1 MESLERPA
9 VDRYGKLAV
18 MRREEFEPML
28 LKRWHGVDLLGEEI
42 SRLQQEMS
50 RWFGAATS
58 AVFPLMNIWRA
69 ENQVFVE
76 VELPGVVQA
85 DVEVLVTPDNQLV
98 VSGQRRR
105 SSDEGCYRRERRFGE
120 FSRTVTLPAEVD
132 PEQVTALLQDGILRI
147 RLTEKVA
154 CQPRKIEVHN
164 GTRS

>member
-1 MESLERPA
+1 
-9 VDRYGKLAV
+9 
-18 MRREEFEPML
+18 ML

-50 RWFGAATS
+50 RWFGGATS

-69 ENQVFVE
+69 ENQVFVD

-105 SSDEGCYRRERRFGE
+105 ASEDGCYRRERRFGE
-120 FSRTVTLPAEVD
+120 FSRTVALPAEVD
-132 PEQVTALLQDGILRI
+132 PEQVTACLQDGILRI
-147 RLTEKVA
+147 RLTEKAVL
-154 CQPRKIEVHN
+154 QPRKIEVRN

>member
-105 SSDEGCYRRERRFGE
+105 SSDEGCYRRERRVGE

-132 PEQVTALLQDGILRI
+132 PEQVTARLQDGILRI

-164 GTRS
+164 GSRS